1 MNFCNW
7 AQRRVVGSGFPELS
21 GQSSQRALGS
31 GRNSFSK
38 DKGEIDSGRFL
49 KSKSDL
55 YPQPPPSSFHTHIH
69 TNIHK
74 HTHAHT
80 LEYTHTHSHIN
91 MLTHKYSH
99 TYTHNN
105 MERYAQILF
114 CVCFSEGEEKV
125 QTAKQGSTTLG
136 NRGQRIS
143 SYPC

>member
-1 MNFCNW
+1 MDSQNSLVSLVN
-7 AQRRVVGSGFPELS
+7 ELWVQGETLS
-21 GQSSQRALGS
+21 QKIRGRLIVEDSSSQNLTS
-31 GRNSFSK
+31 THN
-38 DKGEIDSGRFL
+38 
-49 KSKSDL
+49 
-55 YPQPPPSSFHTHIH
+55 PPPSSFHTHIH